1 MGVTHPHRIHGIGIF
16 THGFHVGQYPIPM
29 DPMGSVPGSSIL
41 QATRGS
47 LVFRASNWTLRS
59 SFSWKFF
66 SRRDGWIPM
75 KKSQEMRRDVYVCIY
90 IYKYKY
96 CICICIYIL
105 FFEIHGMICWCLLPT
120 APSKKTAKFQKG
132 ELLSGS
138 PDLFVLPGGVI
149 TMVQDANCCCIVQ
162 LQPEKVQFWRNLHV
176 ALGWKWWG
184 VQYAYILMSKC
195 M

>member
-16 THGFHVGQYPIPM
+16 TYGFHVGQYPIPM

-90 IYKYKY
+90 ININIVYVYIYIHFVIWNTWNDLLMFVAY
-96 CICICIYIL
+96 CTFKKNSKISKGWTLKWVPGPVCTSWRCDHDGARCELLLHSAVATWESPILEKFTCCTGLEMVRCTVCIY
-105 FFEIHGMICWCLLPT
+105 T
-120 APSKKTAKFQKG
+120 
-132 ELLSGS
+132 
-138 PDLFVLPGGVI
+138 DV
-149 TMVQDANCCCIVQ
+149 
-162 LQPEKVQFWRNLHV
+162 
-176 ALGWKWWG
+176 
-184 VQYAYILMSKC
+184 
-195 M
+195 

>member
-1 MGVTHPHRIHGIGIF
+1 MVAIPVASATVFWSKVLFNRSLPNNPFTSHHIENTIVNKHQRANTWDTPSRVTHPHRIHGIGIF
-16 THGFHVGQYPIPM
+16 TYGFHVGQYPIPM

-90 IYKYKY
+90 INKKILYMY
-96 CICICIYIL
+96 IYIYTFCFL
-105 FFEIHGMICWCLLPT
+105 TYMEWFVDVCCLLHLQ
-120 APSKKTAKFQKG
+120 KKQQNFKRVN
-132 ELLSGS
+132 S
-138 PDLFVLPGGVI
+138 
-149 TMVQDANCCCIVQ
+149 
-162 LQPEKVQFWRNLHV
+162 
-176 ALGWKWWG
+176 
-184 VQYAYILMSKC
+184 
-195 M
+195 